1 MTVIVFP
8 GQGSQ
13 FIEMSKDFYT
23 NYSKA
28 KEIFTLIEDVT
39 KIKIKEIIFQDS
51 SKLLDQTQYTQLA
64 IFCASM
70 SIYNVLI
77 QEIDI
82 NKLNISYML
91 GHSLGEYS
99 ALTAAGFLTIEDC
112 ALLLKNRG
120 KLMQNAYLPNQSGMA
135 AIIGINCNTVENL
148 IKNNNLNV
156 EIANDNSPMQIVISG
171 KKEDIVSSE
180 RFFKLGGAKRYI
192 LLNVSA
198 AFHSKLMCKAQIK
211 MNDFINNVNFKQSSI
226 SIISN
231 YSASN
236 SNDISTLVDN
246 LSNQMSNRV
255 RWVESIKL
263 LEKLEETKI
272 IEIGPGKVLT
282 GLIRRISDNFHINN
296 IEFISDIKIIQ
307 NEL

>member
-13 FIEMSKDFYT
+13 FIEMAKDFYI
-23 NYSKA
+23 NYNKA

-51 SKLLDQTQYTQLA
+51 LKLLNITQYTQLA

-70 SIYNVLI
+70 SIYHVLK

-99 ALTAAGFLTIEDC
+99 ALTAAEFLTIEDC
-112 ALLLKNRG
+112 ALLLKTRG
-120 KLMQNAYLPNQSGMA
+120 ELMQNAYLPNQSGMA
-135 AIIGINCNTVENL
+135 AVIGMNCHTVENL
-148 IKNNNLNV
+148 IKKNNLNI
-156 EIANDNSPMQIVISG
+156 EIANDNSPTQIVISG
-171 KKEDIVSSE
+171 KKEDIVNSE
-180 RFFKLGGAKRYI
+180 ELFKLGGAKRFI
-192 LLNVSA
+192 PLNVSA
-198 AFHSKLMCKAQIK
+198 AFHSKLMHKAQIK
-211 MNDFINNVNFKQSSI
+211 MNDFIDNVNFKQSSI

-231 YSASN
+231 YNASI
-236 SNDISTLVDN
+236 SNDISTLVNN

-263 LEKLEETKI
+263 LEKLEETQI
-272 IEIGPGKVLT
+272 IEIGPGRVLT
-282 GLIRRISDNFHINN
+282 GLIRRISDNFNIKN
-296 IEFISDIKIIQ
+296 IEFISDIKNIE